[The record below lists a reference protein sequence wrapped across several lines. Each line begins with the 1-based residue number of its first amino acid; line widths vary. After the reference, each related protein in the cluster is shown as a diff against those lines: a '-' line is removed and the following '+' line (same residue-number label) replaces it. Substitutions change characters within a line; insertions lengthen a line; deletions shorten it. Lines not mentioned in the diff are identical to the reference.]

1 METNSKY
8 LEASFI
14 SFFIHAIIILSMLGV
29 FYKESTERSIISKP
43 INVNL
48 IFEQLAV
55 APKESVSKSKNKIQ
69 TSKLND

>member
-29 FYKESTERSIISKP
+29 FIKKALKDQS
-43 INVNL
+43 
-48 IFEQLAV
+48 LA
-55 APKESVSKSKNKIQ
+55 NQ
-69 TSKLND
+69 